1 MLRPALRSAI
11 DWCYKERIIII
22 TLLLLVLLF
31 ALSVA
36 ASGLVICP
44 EHGVKSAFTGNRQ
57 VVFNGSKRHNY
68 CEYTHPLRDLSGNH
82 KFWSDC
88 E

>member
-1 MLRPALRSAI
+1 MSRPALRSAI
-11 DWCYKERIIII
+11 DWCYRKRIITILV
-22 TLLLLVLLF
+22 LLLTLLF
-31 ALSVA
+31 ALFA
-36 ASGLVICP
+36 TASGLVICP

-57 VVFNGSKRHNY
+57 VVFNGSKRHDY
-68 CEYTHPLRDLSGNH
+68 CEYSHVLRDLSGTH